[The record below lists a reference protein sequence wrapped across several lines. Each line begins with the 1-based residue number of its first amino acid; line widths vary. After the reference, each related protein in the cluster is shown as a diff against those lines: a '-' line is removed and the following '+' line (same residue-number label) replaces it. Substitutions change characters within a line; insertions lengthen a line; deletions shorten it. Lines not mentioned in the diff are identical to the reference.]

1 MLPDNYTPS
10 ERIRNIYKT
19 RKDKGIKRQQ
29 YKIKESKQDSKI
41 YRRYQYRANAKSL
54 VFNLSLEEFNDLISK
69 DCTYCGISN
78 ANTLDRINS
87 DKGYTIDNVTSC
99 CLKCNMMKSKWTTD
113 EFISHIRKIYNHNI
127 SVNAI

>member
-69 DCTYCGISN
+69 DCTYCGIPN

-87 DKGYTIDNVTSC
+87 DKGYTIDNVTPC
-99 CLKCNMMKSKWTTD
+99 CIKCNMMKSKWTTD